1 MFDISLNW
9 LNGLGQV
16 ITYALIIGAVLW
28 LLSKWE
34 VGE

>member
-1 MFDISLNW
+1 MFDASLSW
-9 LNGLGQV
+9 INGLGQV
-16 ITYALIIGAVLW
+16 ITYAAIIGAALW